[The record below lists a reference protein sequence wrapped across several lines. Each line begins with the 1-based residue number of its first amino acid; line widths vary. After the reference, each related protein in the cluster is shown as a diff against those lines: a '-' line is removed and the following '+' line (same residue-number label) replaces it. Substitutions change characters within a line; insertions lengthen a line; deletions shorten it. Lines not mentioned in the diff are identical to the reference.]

1 MICVI
6 NNDDEQYFIK
16 KMLTESFFPKS
27 ACVIKVKEYLDSNFK
42 KNYADD
48 IGSNGYPIK
57 VKSVTMI
64 SSNNQPLK
72 SMSMKE
78 LLSLLDGKFQTLIH
92 DKSDR
97 KKFLKQIIID
107 WFDGKITKE
116 GVLSVNRIK

>member
-6 NNDDEQYFIK
+6 DNNNEQYFIK

-27 ACVIKVKEYLDSNFK
+27 ACVIKVKKYLDSNFK
-42 KNYADD
+42 KNYIDD
-48 IGSNGYPIK
+48 IGSDGYPIK
-57 VKSVTMI
+57 IKSVTMI
-64 SSNNQPLK
+64 GINNQPLK
-72 SMSMKE
+72 SMDMKE
-78 LLSLLDGKFQTLIH
+78 LLLLLDDKFQTLIQNE
-92 DKSDR
+92 DDR